1 MNNEITSIGTETLIK
16 TALEG
21 PHGALAIAVA
31 GIVTVFGIYLKH
43 MTSEPMAVDEGEEE

>member
-1 MNNEITSIGTETLIK
+1 MNNEITNMGMETLIK

-31 GIVTVFGIYLKH
+31 GIVAVFGIYLTH
-43 MTSEPMAVDEGEEE
+43 MTIEPVTGEEGEEE